1 MIKTYQIYLHISLP
15 VYIIFLIFAHSIFS
29 SYKFNTD
36 TVMGKSKLLFIT
48 HEMSPF
54 LELSKISEI
63 TRQLPQAMQEKGY
76 EIRILMPRFGNIN
89 ERRNRLHEVIRLSGM
104 NIIINDNDN
113 PLIIKVASIPS
124 ARMQVYF
131 LDNEEYFQRKYVFGD
146 KEGKFY
152 ADNDERII
160 FFCKGA
166 LETVKKLGWAPD
178 VVHCHGWMSA
188 LVPAYLKT
196 TYKDDPTF
204 KNAKIVYSIYDN
216 DFTEEMG
223 PAFAQKAVM
232 GDMTEKHTDIYKPGS
247 NTALYAGAVQ
257 YSDGIVLG
265 SEHINEDVLNIVK
278 NSNKSVLEF
287 ESTAD
292 FENYYNF
299 YDEIANEELA
309 QVV

>member
-1 MIKTYQIYLHISLP
+1 
-15 VYIIFLIFAHSIFS
+15 
-29 SYKFNTD
+29 
-36 TVMGKSKLLFIT
+36 MGKSKLLFIT

-63 TRQLPQAMQEKGY
+63 TRQLPQAMQDKGY

-113 PLIIKVASIPS
+113 PLIIKVASIPA

-131 LDNEEYFQRKYVFGD
+131 LDNEEYFQRKHVFED
-146 KEGKFY
+146 KDGKFY
-152 ADNDERII
+152 ADNDERMI

-178 VVHCHGWMSA
+178 VIHCHGWMSA

-204 KNAKIVYSIYDN
+204 KHSKIVYSIYEKGFNGALNAD
-216 DFTEEMG
+216 
-223 PAFAQKAVM
+223 FAQKAVM
-232 GDMTEKHTDIYKPGS
+232 SNMTEEHTKAYKEG
-247 NTALYAGAVQ
+247 NDAALYAGAIQ
-257 YSDGIVLG
+257 YSDAIVLA
-265 SEHINEDVLNIVK
+265 SETIDADVLNNVK
-278 NSNKSVLEF
+278 NSQKPVLEF
-287 ESTAD
+287 NSTAD

-309 QVV
+309 NVV

>member
-1 MIKTYQIYLHISLP
+1 
-15 VYIIFLIFAHSIFS
+15 
-29 SYKFNTD
+29 
-36 TVMGKSKLLFIT
+36 MGKSKLLFIT

-54 LELSKISEI
+54 LELTKIAEI

-113 PLIIKVASIPS
+113 PLIIKVASIPA

-131 LDNEEYFQRKYVFGD
+131 LDNEEYFQRKHVFND
-146 KEGKFY
+146 KDGKFY
-152 ADNDERII
+152 ADNDERMI

-178 VVHCHGWMSA
+178 VIHCHGWMSA

-196 TYKDDPTF
+196 SYKDDPTF
-204 KNAKIVYSIYDN
+204 KNSKIVYSIYGNEFKDKMDPN
-216 DFTEEMG
+216 
-223 PAFAQKAVM
+223 FARKAVM
-232 GDMTEKHTDIYKPGS
+232 DDMTEANTEVYKEGTNS
-247 NTALYAGAVQ
+247 AMYAGAIQ

-265 SEHINEDVLNIVK
+265 SEDIDADVLNNVK
-278 NSNKSVLEF
+278 NSNKSTLEYV
-287 ESTAD
+287 STSD

-299 YDEIANEELA
+299 YDEITNDELVNVA
-309 QVV
+309 

>member
-1 MIKTYQIYLHISLP
+1 
-15 VYIIFLIFAHSIFS
+15 
-29 SYKFNTD
+29 
-36 TVMGKSKLLFIT
+36 MGKSKLLFIT

-63 TRQLPQAMQEKGY
+63 TRQLPQAMQEKGF

-113 PLIIKVASIPS
+113 PLIIKVASIPA

-131 LDNEEYFQRKYVFGD
+131 LDNDEYFQRKHVFRD
-146 KEGKFY
+146 KEGSFY
-152 ADNDERII
+152 ADNDERMI

-178 VVHCHGWMSA
+178 IIHCHGWMSS

-204 KNAKIVYSIYDN
+204 KNSKVVLSVYENDFEGEMNADFAHKIV
-216 DFTEEMG
+216 TGE
-223 PAFAQKAVM
+223 
-232 GDMTEKHTDIYKPGS
+232 MTEAHADAFKPGS
-247 NTALYAGAVQ
+247 NSALYIGAAQ
-257 YSDGIVLG
+257 YSDGVVLAA
-265 SEHINEDVLNIVK
+265 ENVDEEVLNYVK
-278 NSNKSVLEF
+278 NSNKSVMDF
-287 ESTAD
+287 ESTSD

-299 YDEIANEELA
+299 YDEIVNEELA
-309 QVV
+309 HVV

>member
-1 MIKTYQIYLHISLP
+1 
-15 VYIIFLIFAHSIFS
+15 
-29 SYKFNTD
+29 
-36 TVMGKSKLLFIT
+36 MGKSKLLFIT

-54 LELSKISEI
+54 LELTKISEI

-113 PLIIKVASIPS
+113 PLIIKVASIPA

-131 LDNEEYFQRKYVFGD
+131 LDNEEYFQRKHVFSD
-146 KEGKFY
+146 KDGKFY
-152 ADNDERII
+152 ADNDERMI

-178 VVHCHGWMSA
+178 VIHCHGWMSS

-204 KNAKIVYSIYDN
+204 KNSKVVYSIYEN
-216 DFTEEMG
+216 DFSG
-223 PAFAQKAVM
+223 KLDADFANKAVM
-232 GDMTEKHTDIYKPGS
+232 ADMTEAHTEVYAPGTNS
-247 NTALYAGAVQ
+247 SLHIGAFKYA
-257 YSDGIVLG
+257 DGFVFG
-265 SEHINEDVLNIVK
+265 SENIDDEVLNNFK
-278 NSNKSVLEF
+278 NGHKPVLEF
-287 ESTAD
+287 NSTSD

-299 YDEIANEELA
+299 YDEITNEELVHVA
-309 QVV
+309 

>member
-1 MIKTYQIYLHISLP
+1 
-15 VYIIFLIFAHSIFS
+15 
-29 SYKFNTD
+29 
-36 TVMGKSKLLFIT
+36 MGKSKILFIT

-54 LELSKISEI
+54 LELTKISEI
-63 TRQLPQAMQEKGY
+63 TRQLPQAMQERGY

-113 PLIIKVASIPS
+113 PLIIKVASIPA

-146 KEGKFY
+146 KEGNFY
-152 ADNDERII
+152 ADNDERMI

-178 VVHCHGWMSA
+178 VIHCHGWLSA

-196 TYKDDPTF
+196 TYKNDPTF
-204 KNAKIVYSIYDN
+204 KNSKVVYSIYEN
-216 DFTEEMG
+216 DFSEELD
-223 PAFAQKAVM
+223 PDFAQKAVM
-232 GDMTEKHTDIYKPGS
+232 GDMTEKHTDVYKPGTNS
-247 NTALYAGAVQ
+247 ALYAGAIQ
-257 YSDGIVLG
+257 YSDGIVLASG
-265 SEHINEDVLNIVK
+265 HIDEEVLNIVK

-287 ESTAD
+287 ESTSD

-299 YDEIANEELA
+299 YDEIVNEELA
-309 QVV
+309 HVV